1 VSFLYYDGQSIS
13 MDSPVFNLV
22 PCVDLVHIDE
32 DATESQINNI
42 LSFTEDDNDDDN
54 DDDSGWN
61 RTRTKMD
68 DFIQTERKKYSNM
81 VIRDHIDMLKRTLKM
96 TMDDYD
102 PLIEDELFNLFQ
114 DYRDVASQKRKRD
127 NETLKQ
133 KKNVKRS
140 KSM

>member
-1 VSFLYYDGQSIS
+1 

-42 LSFTEDDNDDDN
+42 LSFTEDDNDDDDD
-54 DDDSGWN
+54 DDDSEWN

-127 NETLKQ
+127 NETLQQK

>member
-1 VSFLYYDGQSIS
+1 

-42 LSFTEDDNDDDN
+42 LSFTEDDNDDD

-127 NETLKQ
+127 NETLQQ